1 MLFKKEYEIKYYEK
15 NVLGDLKESA
25 LLNFLQDAATLSAE
39 SLGFGPTFVF
49 QNNYAWVVLKYHIEL
64 YKRINNCDS
73 VTLTTE
79 PRGISR
85 LYAFRDFGIYS
96 QSGDLIGKVISTW
109 ALIDMNTRKILPV
122 QKVLPMMFPYEKRE
136 NELEYIKFSDIET
149 PKYSKEYI
157 VRFDDVDVNRH
168 ANNSNYIV
176 WALDSLPVEF
186 RMNHFVKTIDL
197 KFKKEAYADT
207 KIKVVSDINQNISC
221 HKILGYSDNEELA
234 NIYVQ
239 WQQC

>member
-1 MLFKKEYEIKYYEK
+1 MLFKKDYEIKYYEK

-64 YKRINNCDS
+64 YQRINNFDFI
-73 VTLTTE
+73 TLTTE
-79 PRGISR
+79 PRGVSR
-85 LYAFRDFGIYS
+85 LYAFRDFCIYS
-96 QSGDLIGKVISTW
+96 PSGDLIGKAISTW
-109 ALIDMNTRKILPV
+109 ALIDMDTRRVLPA

-136 NELEYIKFSDIET
+136 NELEYVKFGDVENVE
-149 PKYSKEYI
+149 YSKEF
-157 VRFDDVDVNRH
+157 VVKFDDIDVNRH

-176 WALDSLPVEF
+176 WALDSLPVDF
-186 RMNHFVKTIDL
+186 RMKNFVKIMDI
-197 KFKKEAYADT
+197 KFKKEALADT
-207 KIKVVSDINQNISC
+207 KIAVISDLKKNASC
-221 HKILGYSDNEELA
+221 HKITNCSDCDELA
-234 NIYVQ
+234 NIYVE

>member
-1 MLFKKEYEIKYYEK
+1 MLFKKDYEIKYYEK

-64 YKRINNCDS
+64 YKRINNFDFI
-73 VTLTTE
+73 TLTTE
-79 PRGISR
+79 PRGVSR
-85 LYAFRDFGIYS
+85 LYAFRDFCIYS
-96 QSGDLIGKVISTW
+96 PSGDLIGKVISTW
-109 ALIDMNTRKILPV
+109 ALIDMDTRRVLPA

-136 NELEYIKFSDIET
+136 NEIEYVKFGDVENVE
-149 PKYSKEYI
+149 YSKEF
-157 VRFDDVDVNRH
+157 VVKFDDIDVNRH

-176 WALDSLPVEF
+176 WALDSLPVDF
-186 RMNHFVKTIDL
+186 RMKNFVKTMDI
-197 KFKKEAYADT
+197 KFKKEALADT
-207 KIKVVSDINQNISC
+207 KIIVVSDLKQNVSC
-221 HKILGYSDNEELA
+221 HKISSSDGDELA
-234 NIYVQ
+234 NIYIE

>member
-49 QNNYAWVVLKYHIEL
+49 SNNYAWVVLKYHIEL
-64 YKRINNCDS
+64 YTRINNCNS
-73 VTLTTE
+73 ITITTE
-79 PRGISR
+79 PRGVSR
-85 LYAFRDFGIYS
+85 LYAFRDFYIYS

-136 NELEYIKFSDIET
+136 NELEYIKFGDVENPI
-149 PKYSKEYI
+149 YSKEYI
-157 VRFDDVDVNRH
+157 VKFDDVDVNKH

-176 WALDSLPVEF
+176 WALDSLPVDF
-186 RMNHFVKTIDL
+186 RINNFVKTIDL
-197 KFKKEAYADT
+197 KFKKEAFVET
-207 KIKVVSDINQNISC
+207 KIKVISDINQNYSC
-221 HKILGYSDNEELA
+221 HKIFSCSNNEELA
-234 NIYVQ
+234 NIYAE